1 MRAIVRIALAI
12 VTTVHVTAPIVHV
25 IVTIVLAIVHMIALA
40 RAIIKI

>member
-25 IVTIVLAIVHMIALA
+25 IATIVLAIVHMIALA